1 MIADARRSSHT
12 PSLIVGAG
20 AAIAAR
26 ALLPRLLLLKLRRD
40 VRRLN
45 AGDYAPL
52 LAGYADDA
60 VLHFNDGE
68 HRWSGEHR
76 GKAAI
81 DRFLREFTGAGLQ
94 GEIRALWIAG
104 PPWALTM
111 VARFDDW
118 ASGPDGE
125 QIYANRTVL
134 VVRTRWGKI
143 VDHEDFYQDSGRILE
158 FERKLR
164 ELGIPSAA

>member
-1 MIADARRSSHT
+1 MTHKPSVIA
-12 PSLIVGAG
+12 GAG
-20 AAIAAR
+20 VAVAAR
-26 ALLPRLLLLKLRRD
+26 ALFPRVLLLKLRRD

-45 AGDYAPL
+45 AGDHQPL
-52 LAGYADDA
+52 LAGYAHDA
-60 VLHFNDGE
+60 VLHFNEGP

-81 DRFLREFTGAGLQ
+81 DRFLRDFTGAGLQ

-111 VARFDDW
+111 VARFDDR
-118 ASGPDGE
+118 ATGPDGAE
-125 QIYANRTVL
+125 IYANRTVL

-143 VDHEDFYQDSGRILE
+143 VDHEDFYQDTGRILALE
-158 FERKLR
+158 DKLH
-164 ELGIPSAA
+164 ELGIGRASK